1 MANNKLLRTVAKALC
16 AVTVCSGVVTPL
28 MGCGNNKKKISN
40 ESTPLVLATD
50 VLDGVFNPFFYTSG
64 SDGEIVSQTQI
75 GMLTSD
81 ENGQPDSG
89 WDEACV
95 AFDYSVV
102 TTGNKDLVQGNDYS
116 RYYTDYYF
124 AIKDNVK
131 FSDGVDLTINDV
143 LFNVYMYLDPAY
155 TGSSTMYSVA
165 IKGIDKYRTQTDR
178 EGNQS
183 ASDTYFNSLTET
195 RINSI
200 INWAT
205 NEQEGDWSALSNYED
220 QKYPQ
225 TIENDILQIHKL
237 FKEELESDWR
247 NSESIEAEK
256 EYVKYKDQNG
266 NLLITTH
273 EDVFL
278 YQYGILLM
286 IPHYGDDRKIDY
298 YEKQNNYPFTDYSE
312 EKIINYV
319 YARMFDNYQSATKT
333 YKANLLSAITQ
344 YATASTFRSY
354 VRADVIQKELAGN
367 QQFPSCEGVM
377 PEKLTEIPTAV
388 DEEGN
393 VTATRKLT
401 DAEGN
406 NRQFDVL
413 HIRIDGVD
421 PKAIQ
426 NFSFTVAPGHYY
438 GKDWDRVD
446 GRTYFGVKFASYDF
460 MNEVRANQVPLGA
473 GPYRASTE
481 NGKANPEKTEFYK
494 DKAVFMER
502 NDYFLLGKPKI
513 KKLRYK
519 VVYNNMLYN
528 VVKTGEVH
536 YASPSLTANMITSQL
551 EGSDKNK
558 VQYAMADN
566 LGYGYIGISAQYINN
581 IYIRRAIMCTLDAQE
596 CVEYYGGGNY
606 ASRISRPMSR
616 TLQEYYPTD
625 ITNLSSIECID
636 GSVLDYEYERNTDN
650 DPNAVSPADKA
661 LAFALEAGA
670 VQRNGL
676 LYLDNKPLKYTFT
689 IAGDSDDHPANSML
703 KKSADIL
710 NDIGFQITVTHDSQA
725 LAKLANGQ
733 LTVWAAAWS
742 SSSDPDMYQVYH
754 KNSSATSTKAWGY
767 SYLTSSLCDSYQRG
781 ILDTLS
787 DYIMEGRETTDVN
800 ERRTT
805 YRKALNAL
813 MELAVE
819 FPTYQRKVFYVWQ
832 RGLLDESTMFAEKEG
847 KTYRSPLSEIWNVS
861 FNEG

>member
-1 MANNKLLRTVAKALC
+1 MKNKRLLKTVAKTMCAL
-16 AVTVCSGVVTPL
+16 TVCTGVVTPL
-28 MGCGNNKKKISN
+28 MGCKKDGISN
-40 ESTPLVLATD
+40 ETTPLVLATD

-64 SDGEIVSQTQI
+64 TDGEIVGQTQI

-81 ENGQPDSG
+81 EDGQPDAG

-131 FSDGVDLTINDV
+131 FSDGVLLTMNDV

-165 IKGIDKYRTQTDR
+165 IKGINKYRTQTDS
-178 EGNQS
+178 EGDQN
-183 ASDTYFNSLTET
+183 ASDSYFNSLTDT

-200 INWAT
+200 KEWAT
-205 NEQEGDWSALSNYED
+205 NDEEGDWGAWSNYENP
-220 QKYPQ
+220 KYPN
-225 TIENDILQIHKL
+225 TMEKDILQIHSL

-247 NSESIEAEK
+247 NSESIDAEK
-256 EYVKYKDQNG
+256 EYVKYKDQSG
-266 NLLITTH
+266 KLLITTH

-278 YQYGILLM
+278 YQYGILVM
-286 IPHYGDDRKIDY
+286 VPHYGDDGKIAY
-298 YEKQNNYPFTDYSE
+298 YEKQNNYPFTDYSQD
-312 EKIINYV
+312 KVINYV
-319 YARMFDNYQSATKT
+319 YARMFDSYENASKT
-333 YKANLLSAITQ
+333 YKQNLLSAITQ

-354 VRADVIQKELAGN
+354 VRADVIQRELAGS
-367 QQFPSCEGVM
+367 QQFKNREGVM

-388 DEEGN
+388 DAEGN
-393 VTATRKLT
+393 VTATRELK

-406 NRQFDVL
+406 NRTFDVL

-438 GKDWDRVD
+438 GKDWDNVD
-446 GRTYFGVKFASYDF
+446 GVNYFGVKFANYDF

-473 GPYRASTE
+473 GPYRASAE
-481 NGKANPEKTEFYK
+481 NGKANPAKSEFYK
-494 DKAVFMER
+494 DKAVFLER

-536 YASPSLTANMITSQL
+536 YASPSLTANMIASQL
-551 EGSDKNK
+551 EGSDKSK

-581 IYIRRAIMCTLDAQE
+581 IYIRRAIMSTLDAQE
-596 CVEYYGGGNY
+596 CVDYYGGGKY
-606 ASRISRPMSR
+606 ASRIARPMSR
-616 TLQEYYPTD
+616 TLKDYYPTD
-625 ITNLSSIECID
+625 VTDLSRIECID
-636 GSVLDYEYERNTDN
+636 GSILDYEYDSQAE
-650 DPNAVSPADKA
+650 PADRGAKA
-661 LAFALEAGA
+661 LAFALEGGA
-670 VQRNGL
+670 TQRNGL

-689 IAGDSDDHPANSML
+689 IAGDSDDHPANAL
-703 KKSADIL
+703 LLKSADIL

-767 SYLTSSLCDSYQRG
+767 SYLTSSLCDDYQRG

-787 DYIMEGRETTDVN
+787 DYIMEGRETTDKN
-800 ERRTT
+800 ERKAT
-805 YRKALNAL
+805 YNKALNAL

-832 RGLLDESTMFAEKEG
+832 KGLLDESTMFAEKEG

-861 FNEG
+861 FIEG